1 MLAAAVINRRSTM
14 RPSDNAPVCS
24 KIMMTIKMVASIS
37 RLCKELSIL
46 SMRKRCATTCIEEKV
61 NVRKDFLT
69 RQDKQPE
76 KARRK
81 RRNFRLNGRM
91 RERCVE
97 LPRGQTRRD

>member
-1 MLAAAVINRRSTM
+1 M
-14 RPSDNAPVCS
+14 
-24 KIMMTIKMVASIS
+24 
-37 RLCKELSIL
+37 
-46 SMRKRCATTCIEEKV
+46 
-61 NVRKDFLT
+61 DFLA

-97 LPRGQTRRD
+97 LPPQPNPQRLKQINAGIYSWKSAGQRFHL

>member
-1 MLAAAVINRRSTM
+1 MFDR
-14 RPSDNAPVCS
+14 
-24 KIMMTIKMVASIS
+24 
-37 RLCKELSIL
+37 
-46 SMRKRCATTCIEEKV
+46 
-61 NVRKDFLT
+61 FLN

-97 LPRGQTRRD
+97 LPPQQAAELNPQRLKQINAGIYSWKSAGQRFHL